1 VWPTRQHTARRL
13 EADLATFS
21 ANQRALPGIADPAA
35 RATLAMQMVASL
47 RRLDYSD
54 IIRTRDISSDR
65 ADPNSPSFDPEK
77 AAVYQMRSG
86 HIDEA
91 FWLVFLITHF
101 GRNLTHGWQRL
112 REVYSGLGGQTWT
125 WARVSANPAAF
136 RAWLLAHQDQIAG
149 GFGGHRKRES
159 IRADVPDGTATV
171 VESYVAWVGPA
182 HSHAGLMANLT
193 QASGNSPE
201 SIFDHAYHSMN
212 VTRFGRLGRFDYL
225 CLLGRLGIAQV
236 RPGRAYL
243 KGATGPL
250 DGARL
255 LFGGAT
261 NAALGWALL
270 ENWILELDAVLGV
283 GMQVMEDSLCNWQ
296 KSPIRFKHF
305 RG

>member
-1 VWPTRQHTARRL
+1 LWPTRQPIAGRL
-13 EADLATFS
+13 ETDLAAFS
-21 ANQRALPGIADPAA
+21 ANRRTLPGITDPAA

-54 IIRTRDISSDR
+54 IIRNRDISPDR
-65 ADPNSPSFDPEK
+65 ADPNSLSFDPEK
-77 AAVYQMRSG
+77 AAVFHMRAG
-86 HIDEA
+86 NIDEA
-91 FWLVFLITHF
+91 FWLAFLITHF
-101 GRNLTHGWQRL
+101 GRNLPHGWQRL
-112 REVYSGLGGQTWT
+112 REVYSCLGGQTWT

-136 RAWLLAHQDQIAG
+136 RAWLLAHQDQIGG
-149 GFGGHRKRES
+149 GFGSHRKRES

-171 VESYVAWVGPA
+171 VESYVTWVGPA
-182 HSHAGLMANLT
+182 HSHAALMANLT
-193 QASGNSPE
+193 QAGGNSPE
-201 SIFDHAYHSMN
+201 SVFDYAYESMN

-225 CLLGRLGIAQV
+225 CLLGRLGFSQI

-261 NAALGWALL
+261 NAALRWALL
-270 ENWILELDAVLGV
+270 EDWILELDDVLGV

-296 KSPIRFKHF
+296 KSPIHFRHF

>member
-1 VWPTRQHTARRL
+1 MWPTRQPIAGRL

-21 ANQRALPGIADPAA
+21 ANRRALPGIADPAA

-47 RRLDYSD
+47 RRLDYSE
-54 IIRTRDISSDR
+54 IIRTRDISPDR

-77 AAVYQMRSG
+77 AAVFHMRAG
-86 HIDEA
+86 NIDEA

-101 GRNLTHGWQRL
+101 GRNVTHGWQRL

-125 WARVSANPAAF
+125 WARVSASPAAF
-136 RAWLLAHQDQIAG
+136 RGWLLAHQDQIGG
-149 GFGGHRKRES
+149 GFGSHRKRES
-159 IRADVPDGTATV
+159 IRADIAGGTAAVT
-171 VESYVAWVGPA
+171 ESYVAWVRPA
-182 HSHAGLMANLT
+182 HSHAALMAGLT
-193 QASGNSPE
+193 QAGGNSPE
-201 SIFDHAYHSMN
+201 SIFDHCYRSMN

-225 CLLGRLGIAQV
+225 CLLGRLGLAQI

-261 NAALGWALL
+261 NAGLGWALL
-270 ENWILELDAVLGV
+270 EDWVLELDDVLGV

-296 KSPIRFKHF
+296 KSPTRFRHF

>member
-1 VWPTRQHTARRL
+1 VWPTRQHIARRL
-13 EADLATFS
+13 EGDLAAFS
-21 ANQRALPGIADPAA
+21 ANQRALPGVADPAA
-35 RATLAMQMVASL
+35 RETLAMQMVASL

-54 IIRTRDISSDR
+54 IIRRRDINPDR
-65 ADPNSPSFDPEK
+65 ADPNSPSFDPER
-77 AAVYQMRSG
+77 AAVYQMRAG
-86 HIDEA
+86 NFDEA
-91 FWLVFLITHF
+91 FWLVLLITHF

-112 REVYSGLGGQTWT
+112 REVYSGLGGQTWS
-125 WARVSANPAAF
+125 WARVSANPASF
-136 RAWLLAHQDQIAG
+136 RAWLLARQDQIGG
-149 GFGGHRKRES
+149 GFGSHRKRES
-159 IRADVPDGTATV
+159 IRADAPDGTATV

-182 HSHAGLMANLT
+182 HSHAALMANLT
-193 QASGNSPE
+193 QTGGNSPE

-225 CLLGRLGIAQV
+225 SLVGRLGFAQI

-255 LFGGAT
+255 LFDGAT
-261 NAALGWALL
+261 NAAVGWALL
-270 ENWILELDAVLGV
+270 EDWILELDSVLGV
-283 GMQVMEDSLCNWQ
+283 GMQVMEDSLCYWQ